1 MKRFSLLILTLCFAA
16 ILPAGFAQETPAGQ
30 GKSESSKEESF
41 AERHELA
48 LKWANFAVLAGLLG
62 WVVRKNAGP
71 FFLARSKKIR
81 QQMIEAEEM
90 RKEAD
95 ARVAEVNRLLA
106 NLEAEIAALR
116 AESQREASAERERSA
131 QDMAN
136 EIAKVQAQA
145 EQEIAAA
152 GKAARVELKRFTAQ
166 MALQLAEARIRER
179 LTPSVEDELVEGF
192 VGDLNRPSS
201 EVPTR

>member
-16 ILPAGFAQETPAGQ
+16 ILPAGFAQETSTGK
-30 GKSESSKEESF
+30 GKSESSKEETF

-48 LKWANFAVLAGLLG
+48 LKWANFALLAGLLG

-71 FFLARSKKIR
+71 FFAARSKKIR
-81 QQMIEAEEM
+81 QEMIEAEEM

-95 ARVAEVNRLLA
+95 ARIAEVNRRLA
-106 NLEAEIAALR
+106 NLEAEIASLR
-116 AESQREASAERERSA
+116 AESQQEAHAETERSA
-131 QDMAN
+131 QDTAK

-145 EQEIAAA
+145 EQEIVAA

-166 MALQLAEARIRER
+166 MALQLAEERIRGR

-192 VGDLNRPSS
+192 VSDLNRPVS
-201 EVPTR
+201 EVPIR